1 MIFETGKYYCINN
14 DVIEFL
20 DYDFKN
26 NKAIFITIGNEKI
39 EYELHKINEDNNCVI
54 VNNEVYLPNE
64 IKQYK
69 KGLNYY
75 LLKHKCKCINDDPEC
90 LIFKPIGSDGINPIT
105 GIVGSDGLCYEAK
118 FMLKPLKW
126 K

>member
-26 NKAIFITIGNEKI
+26 NKAIFITINNEKL

-75 LLKHKCKCINDDPEC
+75 LLKHKCKCIDDEHEC
-90 LIFKPIGSDGINPIT
+90 LIFKPVDSNDEPIIGTVGLDGY
-105 GIVGSDGLCYEAK
+105 CYEVS